1 MVHSCSR
8 NKRRRQRPKA
18 PMGLAWEALKR
29 GDPFRY
35 RLKRLLIASKYGD
48 LRLALTRVVQ
58 CAGFKNTALAVQARE
73 SVSEAAVRTKFS
85 GHRSFDIASGKALG
99 APWVK

>member
-8 NKRRRQRPKA
+8 SKRRGQKPKA
-18 PMGLAWEALKR
+18 PVGLAWEAVKR

-35 RLKRLLIASKYGD
+35 RLKRLLIAGKYGD

-58 CAGFKNTALAVQARE
+58 CAGFKNHCPWQSR
-73 SVSEAAVRTKFS
+73 RTS
-85 GHRSFDIASGKALG
+85 Q
-99 APWVK
+99 

>member
-8 NKRRRQRPKA
+8 NKRRRQRSKA

-48 LRLALTRVVQ
+48 LRLALTQSSSVP
-58 CAGFKNTALAVQARE
+58 AFKNN
-73 SVSEAAVRTKFS
+73 
-85 GHRSFDIASGKALG
+85 G
-99 APWVK
+99 PW